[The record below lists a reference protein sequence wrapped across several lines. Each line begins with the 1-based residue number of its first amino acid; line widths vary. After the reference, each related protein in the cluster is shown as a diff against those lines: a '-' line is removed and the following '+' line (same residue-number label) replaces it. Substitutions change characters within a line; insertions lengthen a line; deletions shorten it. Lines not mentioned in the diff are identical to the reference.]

1 MTMNGS
7 ELCVPAKCG
16 CPRVLFVNAP
26 ANWSTMDNWHHTN
39 IQETREQ
46 VYFVALILFSWL
58 CIVACFQKLYFRRWR
73 LSSGTH
79 GGGSRT
85 HQYCMVCPTSKRHRQ
100 GLDLQERRE
109 ALPPIRRTSP
119 SILLSGRRFG
129 RNLGRMV
136 WPISDVRT

>member
-7 ELCVPAKCG
+7 ELCVWAKCG
-16 CPRVLFVNAP
+16 HPRVLFVDEP
-26 ANWSTMDNWHHTN
+26 ADWSTMDNWHHTD
-39 IQETREQ
+39 IQGTREQ
-46 VYFVALILFSWL
+46 VYSMALILFSWL
-58 CIVACFQKLYFRRWR
+58 CIMFCFEKLYFRRWR

-79 GGGSRT
+79 GGGSKT
-85 HQYCMVCPTSKRHRQ
+85 HRCCMVCPTSQRHRQ